1 MLEYEDTQGEGEGSS
16 GDHDNQVSVR
26 LWLDDTRPTP
36 EGWIGAA
43 TVEEAIEVLETGRV
57 VEASLDYDLGFGQRY
72 GHALCRWMAEENVW
86 PSTLT
91 VHSSNPPGARL
102 MCNLIQEP
110 GVYTRVPGTW
120 RFVR

>member
-1 MLEYEDTQGEGEGSS
+1 MEDDIREVPDDCEPETG
-16 GDHDNQVSVR
+16 HVR

-36 EGWIGAA
+36 EGWVGVS

-57 VEASLDYDLGFGQRY
+57 VEASLDYDLGLGNRY
-72 GHALCRWMAEENVW
+72 GHALCRWMARENVW
-86 PSTLT
+86 PEVLT

-102 MCNLIQEP
+102 MCGLIEDQ
-110 GVYTRVPGTW
+110 GLYRRVNDTR